1 MFFADVLADFFV
13 SVQLGDA
20 RSQVVRE
27 TCQIISSLVQNEKLK
42 PKLTAATKYVFPA
55 LFKLTYVTIKIMS
68 ESAMECIDNLV
79 LSLPPAVV
87 LHHLDLPSQDVH
99 AQARGKSAACLAVLL
114 NRMTRFED
122 MEPLLPGVEELIV
135 RGLEDTSPEARS
147 RARMSFA
154 RVQGL
159 APDRAL
165 AMTAGLKEH
174 VRKQLGALAPAV
186 AAKGADADAQGSRSG
201 MPRLTQRTDFRAARL
216 QFRSKAVAH
225 AQGTPDRPHAELERP
240 AGKENA
246 EG

>member
-1 MFFADVLADFFV
+1 MF
-13 SVQLGDA
+13 VQLGDA

-27 TCQIISSLVQNEKLK
+27 TCQIISGLVQNENLK
-42 PKLTAATKYVFPA
+42 PKLTAATKHLFPA

-114 NRMTRFED
+114 NRMTTFED
-122 MEPLLPGVEELIV
+122 IEPLLPGIEELLV

-147 RARMSFA
+147 KARSAFARMQA
-154 RVQGL
+154 L
-159 APDRAL
+159 APERAL
-165 AMTAGLKEH
+165 VVSAGLKDH
-174 VRKQLGALAPAV
+174 VRKQLGALAPSSPGRT
-186 AAKGADADAQGSRSG
+186 KGADPDAPGSKPA

-216 QFRSKAVAH
+216 QFRSKAAGQV
-225 AQGTPDRPHAELERP
+225 QGTPDRPELQP
-240 AGKENA
+240 TAGKENA